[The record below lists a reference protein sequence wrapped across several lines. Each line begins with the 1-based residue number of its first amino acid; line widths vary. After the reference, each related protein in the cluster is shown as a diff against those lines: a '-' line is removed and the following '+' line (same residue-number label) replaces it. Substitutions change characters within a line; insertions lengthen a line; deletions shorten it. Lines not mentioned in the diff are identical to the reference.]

1 MGPGGRMWQLDMAAN
16 LVAALASVA
25 IAGAILVP
33 LVREGQL
40 RSNRLGAATAAIFL
54 TSAVHHGSHAAHM
67 ALPVFGIETDQ
78 GLALRTAFGGWHT
91 VIIDVVTAWV
101 GIYYWTM
108 RRTYGSLM
116 RGAKLFEDMNE
127 RQRQALEISDNI
139 VQGLFVARTALALD
153 EREMS
158 EEALR
163 STLDSARQIISDL
176 LGGSGTQLDLGP
188 GQLVREQPAVVAGG
202 AVTHQ

>member
-1 MGPGGRMWQLDMAAN
+1 MRIHHLNCGCMCPVGGRLWDG
-16 LVAALASVA
+16 ASR
-25 IAGAILVP
+25 G
-33 LVREGQL
+33 
-40 RSNRLGAATAAIFL
+40 ATARL
-54 TSAVHHGSHAAHM
+54 VCHC
-67 ALPVFGIETDQ
+67 LLIETDQ
-78 GLALRTAFGGWHT
+78 GLALRTAFSGWYT
-91 VIIDVVTAWV
+91 VIGDVVSAWV

-116 RGAKLFEDMNE
+116 RGAKLFEDMKE
-127 RQRQALEISDNI
+127 RQRQALEINDNI
-139 VQGLFVARTALALD
+139 VQGLFVAQTALALD

-202 AVTHQ
+202 AVAHQ

>member
-1 MGPGGRMWQLDMAAN
+1 MWQIDMAAN
-16 LVAALASVA
+16 LVVALAYMA

-54 TSAVHHGSHAAHM
+54 TSAVHHGSHAAQMLLPAFGM
-67 ALPVFGIETDQ
+67 ATGGGLP
-78 GLALRTAFGGWHT
+78 LRAAFGGWHT
-91 VIIDVVTAWV
+91 VIGDLVSAWV

-116 RGAKLFEDMNE
+116 RGATLFEDMKE
-127 RQRQALEISDNI
+127 RQRQALEINDNI
-139 VQGLFVARTALALD
+139 VQGLFVAQTALALD

-158 EEALR
+158 EEAMR
-163 STLDSARQIISDL
+163 TTLDSARQIISDL
-176 LGGSGTQLDLGP
+176 LGDTGADLDLKP
-188 GQLVREQPAVVAGG
+188 GQLVREKPAVVAPGQVGG
-202 AVTHQ
+202 R

>member
-1 MGPGGRMWQLDMAAN
+1 MWQMDLAAN
-16 LVAALASVA
+16 LVVAVAYVA
-25 IAGAILVP
+25 IAVAVLVP

-54 TSAVHHGSHAAHM
+54 TCAVHHGSHAAHM
-67 ALPVFGIETDQ
+67 LLPTLGMATDE
-78 GLALRTAFGGWHT
+78 GLALRTAFSGWHT
-91 VIIDVVTAWV
+91 VIGDIVAAWV

-116 RGAKLFEDMNE
+116 RGATLFEDMRE
-127 RQRQALEISDNI
+127 RQRQALEINDNI
-139 VQGLFVARTALALD
+139 VQGLFVAQTALALD

-158 EEALR
+158 EEAMR

-176 LGGSGTQLDLGP
+176 LGEAGTESELGP
-188 GQLVREQPAVVAGG
+188 GQLLRERPATVGGQPMARP
-202 AVTHQ
+202 

>member
-1 MGPGGRMWQLDMAAN
+1 MWQIDMAAN
-16 LVAALASVA
+16 LVVAVAYMA

-54 TSAVHHGSHAAHM
+54 TCAVHHGSHAAHM
-67 ALPVFGIETDQ
+67 LLPALGLSANE
-78 GLALRTAFGGWHT
+78 GLALRTAFSGWHT
-91 VIIDVVTAWV
+91 VVGDLVSAWV

-116 RGAKLFEDMNE
+116 RGAKLFEDMKE
-127 RQRQALEISDNI
+127 RQRQALEINDNI
-139 VQGLFVARTALALD
+139 VQGLFVAQTALALD

-158 EEALR
+158 EEAMR
-163 STLDSARQIISDL
+163 TTLDSARQIISDL
-176 LGGSGTQLDLGP
+176 LGDTETELALKP
-188 GQLVREQPAVVAGG
+188 GQLMREQPAVVAPGRLVG
-202 AVTHQ
+202 R